1 MNLIAY
7 EMCPDFKND
16 FTVTSYMCFLDLL
29 IDEAEDVKDLRDASI
44 LYNGLRSDE
53 EVARLFNKMNTDL
66 VPSPMIYS
74 GVKRKIHNHCK
85 KMCIKHAGQA
95 YHAYFRSPWTF
106 LAFVGAITALLR
118 GALQT
123 YYAIHQ
129 PNIGAKSP
137 NKTYFTS
144 QYTHNKTHSKEL
156 NLYQINRTMIQT
168 LKKKKPFCHLFSN
181 ITHSAKNS
189 LQNHLVYYFQPLSLK
204 MSSTEEGGRA
214 VGGVSTDQ
222 TIIINNNNNDSVSI
236 DIPCTDIALSSGEL
250 ANLQSLDKALDGGQP
265 TLRDKPLI
273 RKVPST
279 LRRKEGFKKYFKP
292 KVISI
297 GPLHH
302 DDPTLHESKELK
314 LKLAANFFNN
324 INVHKDSLY
333 SNMKKE
339 IDSLKKCYD
348 PQELEKYS
356 DDDEKLAWMFFVDGC
371 AILQAVYLRYSH
383 DCDRKSKLFIKNDL
397 LTFVYSDLFLLENQL
412 PFRVLELLTNSGDG
426 KKFMSAIIRFIE
438 DTVINPAEMKEPQP
452 HQQDRF
458 YSSKWWKLKNPVH
471 LLNLLRVRLLL
482 DKEKIRKTME
492 ELSAN
497 SEKIRKTEE
506 ELSNSEKIRKTVE
519 ELSADA
525 GSTNSKQTRARW
537 RHSHTFRNVKELKK
551 AWIWLKASETSCLTD
566 ISFKHIFFVG
576 KLRLPP
582 ITVDDSTMNL
592 IAYEMCPDF
601 DNDYTVTSYMCF
613 LDSLIDGAEDV
624 RKLSDAGIL
633 YNGLGSDEEVAKLF
647 NKMNTDLIPNLMIY
661 GGVKRKIHN
670 HCKNMWINHAAR
682 AYNTY
687 FSIRWTFL
695 AFVYYTIH
703 QRK

>member
-7 EMCPDFKND
+7 DMCLDFKID

-29 IDEAEDVKDLRDASI
+29 IDEAEDVKDLRDAGI

-66 VPSPMIYS
+66 VPSPMIYG
-74 GVKRKIHNHCK
+74 GVKRKIHNHYLLC
-85 KMCIKHAGQA
+85 H
-95 YHAYFRSPWTF
+95 
-106 LAFVGAITALLR
+106 TA
-118 GALQT
+118 T
-123 YYAIHQ
+123 
-129 PNIGAKSP
+129 K
-137 NKTYFTS
+137 
-144 QYTHNKTHSKEL
+144 
-156 NLYQINRTMIQT
+156 
-168 LKKKKPFCHLFSN
+168 
-181 ITHSAKNS
+181 
-189 LQNHLVYYFQPLSLK
+189 
-204 MSSTEEGGRA
+204 STEEGDRA

-222 TIIINNNNNDSVSI
+222 TIINNNTNNDSVSI
-236 DIPCTDIALSSGEL
+236 DIECTDVALSSGEL
-250 ANLQSLDKALDGGQP
+250 ANLRSLDKALDGGQP

-324 INVHKDSLY
+324 IDVHKVSLY

-426 KKFMSAIIRFIE
+426 KKFMYAIIRFIE

-452 HQQDRF
+452 HQQD
-458 YSSKWWKLKNPVH
+458 
-471 LLNLLRVRLLL
+471 
-482 DKEKIRKTME
+482 
-492 ELSAN
+492 
-497 SEKIRKTEE
+497 
-506 ELSNSEKIRKTVE
+506 
-519 ELSADA
+519 
-525 GSTNSKQTRARW
+525 
-537 RHSHTFRNVKELKK
+537 
-551 AWIWLKASETSCLTD
+551 
-566 ISFKHIFFVG
+566 SFKHIFFVG

-601 DNDYTVTSYMCF
+601 DNDFTVTSYMCF

-647 NKMNTDLIPNLMIY
+647 NKMNTDLIPNPMIY

-695 AFVYYTIH
+695 AFVGAIASLFLSALQAYYTIH